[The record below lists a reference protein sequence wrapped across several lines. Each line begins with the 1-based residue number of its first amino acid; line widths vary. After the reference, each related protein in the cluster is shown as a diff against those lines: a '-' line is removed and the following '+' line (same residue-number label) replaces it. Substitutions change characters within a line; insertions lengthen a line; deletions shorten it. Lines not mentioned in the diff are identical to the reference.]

1 MSSVSYLLPL
11 VQRISNNRHHKAL
24 VVDDSAVVRRYIA
37 QLLEHQYIQTIQ
49 AEDGEQALKLLHND
63 PDITFVVTDHD
74 MPKKDGIAM
83 IREIRRDHDRN
94 QLAILGLSGSDDRTM
109 TARFLKAGANDF
121 LYKPFNQEEFFCR
134 IHQLLDMK
142 EAANELFRHAN
153 EDALTGLWNRRYL
166 FNNTCKGCD
175 QRNIAM
181 MDIDFFKKVND
192 TFGHDGG
199 DAVLVDVGKIIKDH
213 FKDDVAVRF
222 GGEEFCIQSCGAFEN
237 FVDNLESMREAI
249 ESHVVEHDSQR
260 IKVSIS
266 IGVTD
271 LDAKLDEQ
279 IKAADELLYT
289 AKEQGRNQLVFARN
303 SMQIEQ

>member
-1 MSSVSYLLPL
+1 MTKFSVPL
-11 VQRISNNRHHKAL
+11 H
-24 VVDDSAVVRRYIA
+24 
-37 QLLEHQYIQTIQ
+37 
-49 AEDGEQALKLLHND
+49 
-63 PDITFVVTDHD
+63 
-74 MPKKDGIAM
+74 
-83 IREIRRDHDRN
+83 
-94 QLAILGLSGSDDRTM
+94 
-109 TARFLKAGANDF
+109 
-121 LYKPFNQEEFFCR
+121 
-134 IHQLLDMK
+134 
-142 EAANELFRHAN
+142 
-153 EDALTGLWNRRYL
+153 
-166 FNNTCKGCD
+166 
-175 QRNIAM
+175 
-181 MDIDFFKKVND
+181 
-192 TFGHDGG
+192 
-199 DAVLVDVGKIIKDH
+199 AVLVEVGKIIKDH

-222 GGEEFCIQSCGAFEN
+222 GGEEFCIQSCGSFES